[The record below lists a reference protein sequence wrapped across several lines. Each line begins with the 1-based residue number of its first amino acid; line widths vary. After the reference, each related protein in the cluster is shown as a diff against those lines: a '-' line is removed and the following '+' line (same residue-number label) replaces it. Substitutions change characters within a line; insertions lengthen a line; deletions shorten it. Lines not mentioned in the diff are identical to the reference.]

1 MFKNFRSKEN
11 KTMETPTY
19 VVWGEGMCGFQLA
32 QRAKYIVIKQET

>member
-32 QRAKYIVIKQET
+32 QWAKYIVIKQET